1 MNRVLVNRKW
11 KNVICNFY
19 KCLIN
24 SVVWKIKMWLKVEIN
39 ENDERVV
46 EIIDG

>member
-1 MNRVLVNRKW
+1 MNRVLVNGKW

-24 SVVWKIKMWLKVEIN
+24 RNVAKSGYK
-39 ENDERVV
+39 
-46 EIIDG
+46 